1 MALSKL
7 AANSFDL
14 TDNYALTGT
23 VTGVTST
30 QKIFLIKNIDAS
42 SSSTV
47 SFVNGSSD
55 VVLDNTYKTYYFK
68 FINLHPSASN
78 QMEFQGSTNS
88 GSSYGVTITT
98 TGFKAHHTEDDS
110 TTTLAYTPNQDVQQG
125 TGYQEIFQNV
135 GSDDAENSGSGEL
148 WLFNPSSTTFVKS
161 FFSRSSERSVDSPA
175 HYAISQ
181 FGAGYFNTTSAI
193 NAIQF
198 RFGSGNIDSGRIALY
213 GIK

>member
-14 TDNYALTGT
+14 TDNYAFTGT
-23 VTGVTST
+23 TTGATST
-30 QKIFLIKNIDAS
+30 QKLFLIKNIDAS

-47 SFVNGSSD
+47 SFVDGASS

-78 QMEFQGSTNS
+78 QMEFQGSTN
-88 GSSYGVTITT
+88 GGTGYGVTITT
-98 TGFKAHHTEDDS
+98 TGFKAHHTENDS
-110 TTTLAYTPNQDVQQG
+110 TTTLAYTPSQDVAQG
-125 TGYQEIFQNV
+125 TGYQEIFQQV

-148 WLFNPSSTTFVKS
+148 WLFNPSSTTFVKH
-161 FFSRSSERSVDSPA
+161 FFSRSSERSPSD

-198 RFGSGNIDSGRIALY
+198 RFASGNIDSGRIALY